1 MRAVLAF
8 VFASLALAC
17 SPALAADYYVA
28 PRGAVINGTP
38 DGSQA
43 KPFPSIW
50 TAFNSKKI
58 TGGDT
63 LWLMD
68 GPHGEV
74 NIYGQA
80 FTSPVVIAAIN
91 PKKAQLENIL
101 FGSGTRNITLRN
113 LHIVPT
119 NPNVQSRHLI
129 RSYGDTSDITVE
141 QSWLRGNLDAGNF
154 RNWDAATWQA
164 RKFDAVFLQGPRSK
178 VLRNRIVAVNM
189 GIVIDGPDGLVE
201 GNVINGFNADGLRGN
216 GRNNV
221 FRNNRV
227 FNCVQTDGNH
237 ADGFQSFAITNSQ
250 VGVGSVDGLVL
261 DGNTFIEWT
270 DGTMHPLRCALQGI
284 GMFNGFY
291 DNVTIT
297 NNLVVTRAYHGI
309 AVYGARGGTIANNTV
324 VNVINKAEKWPWI
337 ILANHQ
343 SGTKSSDVVVANN
356 LAMAYMGAS
365 DPANRVKF
373 ASNAVIGTPGTVF
386 RGPNSLDYRPKG
398 SSGFINAAD
407 PALATTH
414 DILRQRRTAGG
425 APDLGAYE
433 TLPTATTA
441 ENLQGEGNAT
451 GEPTGGRW
459 IRVPFAPTTTVATT
473 PSTPGP

>member
-8 VFASLALAC
+8 VFASLALGFG
-17 SPALAADYYVA
+17 PALAADYYVA
-28 PRGAVINGTP
+28 PQGTVVSGTP

-43 KPFPSIW
+43 RPFTSIW
-50 TAFNSKKI
+50 QAFNSKKI

-80 FTSPVVIAAIN
+80 FTSPVVIASVN

-113 LHIVPT
+113 LQIVPT

-129 RSYGDTSDITVE
+129 RSYGDTSDISVE
-141 QSWLRGNLDAGNF
+141 QSWLRGNLDARNF

-164 RKFDAVFLQGPRSK
+164 RKFDAIFLQGPRSR
-178 VLRNRIVAVNM
+178 VVGNRIVAVNM

-201 GNVINGFNADGLRGN
+201 RNVINGFNADGLRGN

-237 ADGFQSFAITNSQ
+237 ADGFQSFAITNGQ
-250 VGVGSVDGLVL
+250 VGSGVVDGLVL

-284 GMFNGFY
+284 GMFNGWY

-297 NNLVVTRAYHGI
+297 NNLVATRAYHGI
-309 AVYGARGGTIANNTV
+309 AVYGARNGTIANNTV
-324 VNVINKAEKWPWI
+324 VNVVNKAEKWPWV
-337 ILANHQ
+337 ILSNHQ

-356 LAMAYMGAS
+356 LAMAYMGSS
-365 DPANRVKF
+365 DPANRVTF
-373 ASNAVIGTPGTVF
+373 ASNAVIGTPGNVF
-386 RGPNSLDYRPKG
+386 RGASTLDYRPTG
-398 SSGFINAAD
+398 TSGFINAAD
-407 PALATTH
+407 PTLATQH

-433 TLPTATTA
+433 TQPTATPA

-451 GEPTGGRW
+451 GEPTGGSW
-459 IRVPFAPTTTVATT
+459 IRLPTAFLASSTTTTT
-473 PSTPGP
+473 TTGP